1 MDLRGGGNNE
11 KGTTIRKK
19 EFRYSA
25 IISRILKDVSSSF
38 LTTGYSNQ
46 LLSKYSHDIPWQSEL
61 KLTMR

>member
-1 MDLRGGGNNE
+1 MDLRGGGKNE
-11 KGTTIRKK
+11 KGTTTIHKK

-46 LLSKYSHDIPWQSEL
+46 LSKYSHDIPWQSEL